1 MRVALKKLG
10 YTRKK
15 QTKYRE
21 QDEKK
26 VNVYLKKL
34 SEAGSDRE
42 IIYIDETG
50 FDEYY
55 YREYGW
61 NKRGIYIEGKKRGF
75 RYSRINLV
83 AGKVGNTLIEYDIQG
98 NNGKWIFWRMVQGNT
113 FKRYW
118 KIREESSNSDG

>member
-1 MRVALKKLG
+1 MKNIKGVFLLLLFFCFLTGCGKETVRVALKKLG

-34 SEAGSDRE
+34 SEVGSDSE

-55 YREYGW
+55 YREYSW
-61 NKRGIYIEGKKRGF
+61 SKRGNVY
-75 RYSRINLV
+75 
-83 AGKVGNTLIEYDIQG
+83 
-98 NNGKWIFWRMVQGNT
+98 
-113 FKRYW
+113 
-118 KIREESSNSDG
+118 